1 MSMLGHNLR
10 YGLRQLRKDP
20 GFTLTALLCLSLGI
34 GANTAVFSFLQAV
47 LLERSPVASPEQLV
61 RTFLGEEGG
70 VPYANLSYPEYRDFR
85 EHSRCFSEVI
95 SETPKPFNLSAG
107 GSNERIWGSVV
118 SGNYFSGL
126 GVAPILGRGF
136 LPEEDATP
144 GTHPV
149 VVIGHRLWRRRFDA
163 DPGVVGRTLLLNGH
177 SFTVVGVAPQGWYG
191 PNRGLEPELWA
202 PLEMRHVLMPGSSV
216 DLRGNHWM
224 LFTIGRLRPGASI
237 EQARAE
243 LEAILAGFGEQNPG
257 YYEGRYVHLLSE
269 REAGLHPM
277 VRGVLSTGLGLVFGV
292 VGILLLL
299 ACTNVAGLLL
309 ARSTSRRTEIG
320 IRMSL
325 GARRA
330 DIVKLLMTESLV
342 LSLLAGLMGVALG
355 VALARLIESLQA
367 VVDFPFGFRPS
378 IDPGM
383 LIFTLAIALLSGLL
397 FGLTPAWHGMRT
409 DPSGLLKGAVAS
421 GPDRVFRLRNLLV
434 VGQVALSMALLA
446 TAGLTLQSLRHA
458 LRVDIG
464 FEPDHQ
470 LVASI
475 DLDLQGYD
483 EPAGRR
489 FIEDL
494 RRQVEA
500 RPEVV
505 SAGFSNVLP
514 LSFAAQQVGF
524 RPEGYEPPPGRSAP
538 SIEYNVV
545 DPGYFRAMGIPIL
558 RGRGFSPEDT
568 RDSSPVMVVN
578 ETLVRQFWPGEDP
591 IGRQARVGGRWVQV
605 IGIAKNGKYLTLGE
619 ASKPC
624 LYLAL
629 TQHHTGELNLHV
641 RTAGHPG
648 AFLEKIRG
656 LVEDLDPAL
665 PVYNLMT
672 MKEHLVF
679 ALLPARITAGSIGAF
694 AVLALLLAGT
704 GLFGVIACSVSRR
717 VREIGI
723 RMAVGARPVDI
734 VKRVVGGSFLL
745 TGMGLLAGSLIGL
758 LLGRLMAAILYDVA
772 PTDPASFLG
781 AWVVLSATALLAGAL
796 PALRATRIDPAEMLR
811 NP

>member
-10 YGLRQLRKDP
+10 YGLRQLRKNP

-34 GANTAVFSFLQAV
+34 GANTAVFSFLHAV
-47 LLERSPVASPEQLV
+47 LLERSPVASPGQLV
-61 RTFLGEEGG
+61 RIFLAEEGG

-136 LPEEDATP
+136 LHEEDATP

-149 VVIGHRLWRRRFDA
+149 VVISHRLWRRRFDA
-163 DPGVVGRTLLLNGH
+163 DPGILGRILTLNGH
-177 SFTVVGVAPQGWYG
+177 AFTVVGVAPPGWYG

-202 PLEMRHVLMPGSSV
+202 PLEMRHVLIPGSSV
-216 DLRGNHWM
+216 DLRGNHWL
-224 LFTIGRLRPGASI
+224 LFTIGRLRSGATI

-243 LEAILAGFGEQNPG
+243 LEAILAGFEEQNPG
-257 YYEGRYVHLLSE
+257 YYEGRYVLLLPE

-309 ARSTSRRTEIG
+309 ARSTARRTEIG

-325 GARRA
+325 GASRA
-330 DIVKLLMTESLV
+330 DLIRLLMTENLI
-342 LSLLAGLMGVALG
+342 LSLLAGLLGLAVGVG
-355 VALARLIESLQA
+355 LARLIQSLQA

-378 IDPGM
+378 LDPWM
-383 LIFTLAIALLSGLL
+383 LTFALAISLLSCLL
-397 FGLTPAWHGMRT
+397 FGLTPAWHGTRL
-409 DPSGLLKGAVAS
+409 DLAKVLKGAVTT
-421 GPDRVFRLRNLLV
+421 GPDRALRLRNLLV
-434 VGQVALSMALLA
+434 TGQVALSMALLVA
-446 TAGLTLQSLRHA
+446 AGLALQSLRHA
-458 LRVDIG
+458 ARIDVG
-464 FEPDHQ
+464 FEAENQ
-470 LVASI
+470 LVASV

-483 EPAGRR
+483 AAAGRR
-489 FIEDL
+489 FVEDL
-494 RRQVEA
+494 RRRVGALPGVET
-500 RPEVV
+500 V
-505 SAGFSNVLP
+505 GFGNVLP

-524 RPEGYEPPPGRSAP
+524 RPEGYESPPGRSDP

-545 DPGYFRAMGIPIL
+545 DSGYFAAMGIPIL
-558 RGRGFSPEDT
+558 RGRELSPEDAL
-568 RDSSPVMVVN
+568 DSPPVMVVN

-619 ASKPC
+619 VSKPC

-629 TQHHTGELNLHV
+629 AQHYTGVLNLHV

-679 ALLPARITAGSIGAF
+679 ALLPARMTAGSIGAF

-704 GLFGVIACSVSRR
+704 GLFGVIAYSVSRR

-723 RMAVGARPVDI
+723 RMALGARPVD
-734 VKRVVGGSFLL
+734 VSKEVVGRSLRL
-745 TGMGLLAGSLIGL
+745 TGAGLLAGSLIGFV
-758 LLGRLMAAILYDVA
+758 LGRLMSAIFYNVA
-772 PTDPASFLG
+772 PTDLVSFAG
-781 AWVVLSATALLAGAL
+781 AWVVLLITALLAGGL
-796 PALRATRIDPAEMLR
+796 PALRASRIDPAEMLR